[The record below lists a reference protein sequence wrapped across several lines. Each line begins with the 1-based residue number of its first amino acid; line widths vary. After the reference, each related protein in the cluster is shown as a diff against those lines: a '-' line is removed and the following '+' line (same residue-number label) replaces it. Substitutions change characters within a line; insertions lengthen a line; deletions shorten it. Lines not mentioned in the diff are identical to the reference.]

1 MIVTCVIAKMD
12 PDAFRLFFPLFFFL
26 WSILEEDRLRLSQR
40 RRKILLRARTERFA
54 RYLRR
59 RRRVVSLFCFV
70 ATRRRSPA
78 VWCYERTDSF
88 WQETVWHHWTDDWK
102 RNLRIGNVMRMKKKT
117 FLSLCRD
124 LRPLLTKQTTRFR
137 RPVGV
142 MKKVAVALWR
152 LSGTTEY
159 CTIGHLFGVGR
170 STAHR
175 ISREVC
181 DAIVELLFHAYIR
194 LPSGREIQR
203 SIDVFESICGFP
215 QVAGAIDGTHRNKGS
230 HRMP

>member
-1 MIVTCVIAKMD
+1 M
-12 PDAFRLFFPLFFFL
+12 PFGWFFALFFFL
-26 WSILEEDRLRLSQR
+26 WSILEEDRLRQSQR

-70 ATRRRSPA
+70 ATRRRSPT

-88 WQETVWHHWTDDWK
+88 WQETVWHHWTDEDWK
-102 RNLRIGNVMRMKKKT
+102 RNLRMKKKT

-142 MKKVAVALWR
+142 MKRVAVALWR
-152 LSGTTEY
+152 LSGTTDY
-159 CTIGHLFGVGR
+159 RTIGHLFGVGR
-170 STAHR
+170 STTHR

-203 SIDVFESICGFP
+203 SIDGFESICGFP